1 MRVLFHQH
9 DGNRRFIK
17 PDPASARRDG
27 ATRSF
32 STKSP
37 RRRSA
42 IAGTVKITRLHG
54 GFLIPVTPDIIFQL
68 SQWCFSLVGCKPGA
82 DKAVELG
89 QKEVA
94 SSMRDPDSAKFRYVR
109 FVQKDEAA
117 DGAVVG
123 YVCGQVNA
131 KNAFGAYAGFAPFEM
146 ELSMKSKGFFSKGVT
161 YSVFNKQLYS
171 DPGQVN
177 MAEYTKKCGPDQ

>member
-1 MRVLFHQH
+1 MKKLIMVL
-9 DGNRRFIK
+9 
-17 PDPASARRDG
+17 A
-27 ATRSF
+27 
-32 STKSP
+32 
-37 RRRSA
+37 
-42 IAGTVKITRLHG
+42 L
-54 GFLIPVTPDIIFQL
+54 
-68 SQWCFSLVGCKPGA
+68 FSLVGCKPGA

-146 ELSMKSKGFFSKGVT
+146 ELSMKSKGFFSKGVS

-177 MAEYTKKCGPDQ
+177 MAEYAKKCGPDQ